1 MKKLFK
7 TILMLSLIGL
17 LSLTAFFFYMAGRS
31 YELSNSVVLQPPYD
45 FEPSILDFHK
55 SLFVADLH
63 ADTFTAVDSFM
74 QRKDY
79 AHLDFARAQEGGFSL
94 LTMSVATEVPLS
106 MVRRKPEGVARG
118 GNLIKLGSFASLEP
132 IGNWLSN
139 YQRGLWIID
148 NIHRTV
154 EENADQLALITTRE
168 DLEELLAEHL
178 GGDDKRIGILLA
190 VEGGHIL
197 EADVDRLDEL
207 YTRGIRMFSLTHA
220 FDNEYGGASEGVDQ
234 YGITTAGMALLA
246 RLQELGIIVDIAHA
260 SPALV
265 DDILRSVESPIVY
278 SHGGVRGV
286 CDADRNLSESAL
298 EKIQANG
305 GLVAIGFWD
314 RVLCGDSVADIAA
327 SMRYVADRIGVEHV
341 AIGSDFDGGVKTVFD
356 ATGLPLLTEALLDAG
371 FSDGEI
377 RQIMGENYTRLLLA
391 SLPTQ
396 TH

>member
-1 MKKLFK
+1 
-7 TILMLSLIGL
+7 MLIAL

-31 YELSNSVVLQPPYD
+31 YELSNSVVLEPPYG
-45 FEPSILDFHK
+45 FEPLILDFHK

-154 EENADQLALITTRE
+154 EEHPDQLALITTRE
-168 DLEELLAEHL
+168 DLKGLLGKHRCS
-178 GGDDKRIGILLA
+178 DDKRIGILLA

-197 EADVDRLDEL
+197 EGDIDRLDEL
-207 YTRGIRMFSLTHA
+207 YARGIRMFSLTHA

-234 YGITTAGMALLA
+234 YGITTAGMALLT
-246 RLQELGIIVDIAHA
+246 RLQELGIIIDIAHA

-286 CDADRNLSESAL
+286 CDVDRNLPESAL
-298 EKIQANG
+298 QKIRANG
-305 GLVAIGFWD
+305 GLIAIGFWD

-327 SMRYVADRIGVEHV
+327 SMRYVADRIGVKHV

-356 ATGLPLLTEALLDAG
+356 ATGLPLLTEALFDAG
-371 FSDGEI
+371 FSKGEI
-377 RQIMGENYTRLLLA
+377 RQILGENYTRLLLA

-396 TH
+396 IP